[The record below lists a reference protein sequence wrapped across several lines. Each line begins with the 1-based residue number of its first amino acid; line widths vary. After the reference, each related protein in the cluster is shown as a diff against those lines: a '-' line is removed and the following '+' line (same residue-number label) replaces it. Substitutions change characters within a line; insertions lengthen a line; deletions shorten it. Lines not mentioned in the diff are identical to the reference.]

1 MFEIC
6 SDIKPDT
13 LSGAA
18 EAPVANNVA
27 AAINR
32 DVRIMMSRRQVCEA
46 KPGSLELI
54 TKIHPLQLFAGISAP
69 ISRGG
74 KNCNARTFALSFAQA
89 RRHDDFSP
97 CQNGT
102 TTGNTPS
109 SQPLH
114 FFWLQPRR
122 PRLGPVTK
130 VP

>member
-46 KPGSLELI
+46 KAGLLQLI

-89 RRHDDFSP
+89 RRHDDVSLVRTERRHETRHHRSRYIFSGCNRVGP
-97 CQNGT
+97 G
-102 TTGNTPS
+102 
-109 SQPLH
+109 
-114 FFWLQPRR
+114 
-122 PRLGPVTK
+122 LGR
-130 VP
+130 